1 MAAVIEKGSKVTLHF
16 SLKLEDGV
24 LVDSTLEGK
33 PASLV
38 IGDGNLPEGFE
49 ESLIGMSV
57 GEDRVAT
64 IPTEKAFGMPNP
76 NNVQRIPRGSFTIET
91 ELEEGLVVFFADAA
105 NNELPGVV
113 RSFDDEVVEVDFN
126 HPLAGHSLLFEVQI
140 IDVQSS

>member
-49 ESLIGMSV
+49 ETLLGMVAGDDRASV
-57 GEDRVAT
+57 

-76 NNVQRIPRGSFTIET
+76 NNVQSIPRGSFATDV
-91 ELEEGLVVFFADAA
+91 ELEEGLMMSFSDAA
-105 NNELPGVV
+105 NSELPGVI
-113 RSFDDEVVEVDFN
+113 RSFDDDRVEVDFN
-126 HPLAGHSLLFEVQI
+126 HPLAGHNLTFEVQI
-140 IDVQSS
+140 LDVQPS